1 MNAEIIGINVPEILG
16 GNCPLLLAAQI
27 GINPIN
33 DQSKSTSNNQ
43 VKEEAQINPNTKVF
57 TLNSMARERH
67 EVDSVNK
74 KKKAHGLGWTEAKLC
89 SKHLR

>member
-1 MNAEIIGINVPEILG
+1 MNAEIIGINVLEILG
-16 GNCPLLLAAQI
+16 GNCPLLPAAQI

-33 DQSKSTSNNQ
+33 NQSKSTSNNQ

-57 TLNSMARERH
+57 TPNSMARERH

-74 KKKAHGLGWTEAKLC
+74 KKRHTD
-89 SKHLR
+89 